1 MRHPVGYPRKNFLD
15 HASPSNRSCAGIC
28 EETSCRRSGSQGP
41 DFPVRT
47 RLQSTTR
54 RKRRRVKKHLIRL
67 FAIVPVQARKPVPS
81 ASRRFT
87 SKPLPLRHPRM
98 AEGALTIRARCMT
111 IETPRP
117 VTRHL
122 SSRLFGSA
130 AYLGFLL
137 VCAPAEADP
146 ATDPTITGSIEQHWT
161 TNALDSD
168 RAVADWYT
176 LLRGSIDRQWGD
188 ADANAR
194 VHADFEA
201 SRYNRVSIEDD
212 RSLALSAQAF
222 RRLETGLELRGTLD
236 YRVQSTGDDLEIGP
250 FIIGTRELKQILSVQ
265 GQIGIDLGN
274 ATSLTIEATETIEK
288 VGDTHFQDDLISPTK
303 LHADRILSQM
313 AARLTRTVGEYAFGG
328 STSALLASVERVGF
342 PPLQLSF
349 FQYTAQAEAAFKGK
363 DGSSFG
369 LALGVQ
375 YLRGADGIYQ
385 RVLPAWQANFVQ
397 PLPKG
402 FELRGTCFAR
412 YETSDTDDPLASWL
426 RRAELELGLKL
437 RENVAVGTGIFAQLK
452 DNLLLENVER
462 SKGVYAEATWGA
474 TKSLNIVFR
483 VDYSQKVKTILDEH
497 ENTVDAF
504 VGVRTNI

>member
-1 MRHPVGYPRKNFLD
+1 
-15 HASPSNRSCAGIC
+15 
-28 EETSCRRSGSQGP
+28 
-41 DFPVRT
+41 
-47 RLQSTTR
+47 
-54 RKRRRVKKHLIRL
+54 
-67 FAIVPVQARKPVPS
+67 
-81 ASRRFT
+81 
-87 SKPLPLRHPRM
+87 M
-98 AEGALTIRARCMT
+98 AEGALTIRARSMT

-117 VTRHL
+117 VTRYL
-122 SSRLFGSA
+122 SPGLFGGA
-130 AYLGFLL
+130 ACLGLLL
-137 VCAPAEADP
+137 VSAEAKADP
-146 ATDPTITGSIEQHWT
+146 GTDPKITGSIEQHWT

-168 RAVADWYT
+168 RAVTDWYT
-176 LLRGSIDRQWGD
+176 LLRGSIDQQWGD

-194 VHADFEA
+194 IHADFEA
-201 SRYNRVSIEDD
+201 SRYNRASIEDD
-212 RSLALSAQAF
+212 RSLVLSAEAF
-222 RRLETGLELRGTLD
+222 RRLEAGLELRGTLS
-236 YRVQSTGDDLEIGP
+236 YRVLSTGDDLEIGP
-250 FIIGTRELKQILSVQ
+250 LIIGTRELKQILSAQ
-265 GQIGIDLGN
+265 GQFGIDLGN
-274 ATSLTIEATETIEK
+274 ATSLTIEATESIEK

-303 LHADRILSQM
+303 LHADRIFSQV

-369 LALGVQ
+369 LALGAQ
-375 YLRGADGIYQ
+375 YLRGADGIYE
-385 RVLPAWQANFVQ
+385 RVLPAWQANFVK

-402 FELRGTCFAR
+402 FELRGTCFGR

-437 RENVAVGTGIFAQLK
+437 RENLAVGTGIFAQLK

-474 TKSLNIVFR
+474 TRSLNIVFR
-483 VDYSQKVKTILDEH
+483 VDYAQKVKTILDEH
-497 ENTVDAF
+497 ESTVDAF